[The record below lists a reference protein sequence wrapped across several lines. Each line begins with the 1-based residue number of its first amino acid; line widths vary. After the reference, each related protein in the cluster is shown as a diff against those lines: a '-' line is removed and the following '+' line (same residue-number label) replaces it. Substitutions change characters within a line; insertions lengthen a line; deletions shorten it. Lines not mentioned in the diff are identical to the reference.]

1 MTTALTSQILGL
13 AGNASRALLERALT
27 SSDLTYGHW
36 VTLKLAADNAPT
48 VDRAALTGQAAD
60 GVKVTPEQASACI
73 ADLTTRDLLATTP
86 GEQSRVGLTPT
97 GQALYTRL
105 SAELAPVTA
114 RVYRDLPPDDLAT
127 AGRVLTTITT
137 RINAELD
144 NERR

>member
-27 SSDLTYGHW
+27 SSDLTYGQW

-48 VDRAALTGQAAD
+48 VDRAALTDQVAD
-60 GVKVTPEQASACI
+60 GVKATPEQALACI
-73 ADLTTRDLLATTP
+73 ADLTTRDLLASAP
-86 GEQSRVGLTPT
+86 GEQSRVGLTPA

-105 SAELAPVTA
+105 SAELAPVTT

-127 AGRVLTTITT
+127 AGRVLTMITT